1 MTTYTSTP
9 HVGRDLT
16 EEFDKNLEKLLDL
29 KAEGEIAYVI
39 KRSDGLWKIKSEAHG
54 GAKWTKLSGPNAGD
68 TMESGKAKL
77 SGNAGLAESSVVEV
91 AEKPSYKLGWYQSPK
106 ADLYKYD
113 GEQWTDGKKTVLVSN
128 PLFNTLEFLG

>member
-16 EEFDKNLEKLLDL
+16 EVFDKNLEKLLNL
-29 KAEGEIAYVI
+29 SVEGDIAYVM
-39 KRSDGLWKIKSEAHG
+39 KRSDGLWAIKSDPR
-54 GAKWTKLSGPNAGD
+54 GASKWYKLSGPNAGE
-68 TMESGKAKL
+68 TMDPGKAKFR
-77 SGNAGLAESSVVEV
+77 ATVEPELV
-91 AEKPSYKLGWYQSPK
+91 IEEEKPEYKLGWYQTPK

-128 PLFNTLEFLG
+128 TLFNTLEFLG